1 MSRYE
6 IAFSG
11 QLVPGARLE
20 LVQANMAKLFQADA
34 QRIADE
40 LSVLRLHRRDSA

>member
-11 QLVPGARLE
+11 QTIPGAQLDT
-20 LVQANMAKLFQADA
+20 VKANLARLFQADA
-34 QRIADE
+34 QRI
-40 LSVLRLHRRDSA
+40 

>member
-11 QLVPGARLE
+11 QLVPGADADQ
-20 LVQANMAKLFQADA
+20 VKANLARLFQADA
-34 QRIADE
+34 QRIA
-40 LSVLRLHRRDSA
+40 